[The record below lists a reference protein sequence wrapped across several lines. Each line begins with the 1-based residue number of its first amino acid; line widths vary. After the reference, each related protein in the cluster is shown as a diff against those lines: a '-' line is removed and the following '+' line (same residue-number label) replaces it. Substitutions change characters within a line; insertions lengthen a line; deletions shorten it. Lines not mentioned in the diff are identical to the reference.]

1 MTDIN
6 QKVVTRFAPSPT
18 GLLHGG
24 NYRTAIFEYLEARRN
39 GGKFILRIE
48 DTDRERSK
56 KEYEENIYESLKW
69 LGLEYDEVFIQS
81 ERVGNHEVALKKL
94 IAEDKAYIS
103 KEEAKD
109 GSGIIKEIVRFRNPN
124 KKVTWVDQVRG
135 EITIDTT
142 DLGDFVIAKSVTEP
156 VFHLAV
162 VVDDSD
168 MGVTHIIRG
177 EDHIPNT
184 PRHILIYEALGL
196 AVPTYA
202 HLPLV
207 LDMTK
212 AKLSKRHGAKP
223 LTFYRD
229 NGYLPG
235 AILNFLAMIG
245 WNPGGEKEIFSRE
258 ELIRIFSLSRVQKSA
273 GVFNDTKLEWV
284 NKEYI
289 KMLTPEERTI
299 EARKYIP
306 DIIAAHKNFD
316 KQFPIFAPILIDRI
330 SHFGEIHALC
340 IGGEIDLYLD
350 APKIV
355 KSQLYWKD
363 DNDDVV
369 IASRLQIV
377 LELIGILP
385 EKNSPDEV
393 KAAIWEYA
401 EKEGRGQILWPT
413 RMALSGREKSP
424 DPFTLISQLGVAE
437 SIARIANAIEVLKGN

>member
-1 MTDIN
+1 MTENKEKI
-6 QKVVTRFAPSPT
+6 VTRFAPSPT

-24 NYRTAIFEYLEARRN
+24 NYRTAVFAYLVARAC

-69 LGLEYDEVFIQS
+69 LGLEFDEIFIQS
-81 ERVGNHEVALKKL
+81 KRVGNHEIALKKL

-109 GSGIIKEIVRFRNPN
+109 GSGVIKEIVRFRNPN

-135 EITIDTT
+135 EITIDTS
-142 DLGDFVIAKSVTEP
+142 DLGDFVIAKSITEP

-196 AVPTYA
+196 SVPTYA

-207 LDMTK
+207 LDMQK

-223 LTFYRD
+223 LTYYRD

-245 WNPGGEKEIFSRE
+245 WNPGGEQEIFTRE
-258 ELIRIFSLSRVQKSA
+258 ELIKLFSLTRVQKSA
-273 GVFNDTKLEWV
+273 GVFNDTKLEWI

-289 KMLTPEERTI
+289 KMLPDHEKLA

-306 DIIAAHKNFD
+306 DNIIAHKNFE
-316 KQFPIFAPILIDRI
+316 KQFPIFAPLLIDRI
-330 SHFGEIHALC
+330 SHFGEIHNLC
-340 IGGEIDLYLD
+340 ISGEVDFYLD
-350 APKIV
+350 RP
-355 KSQLYWKD
+355 SLSPEQLYWKED
-363 DNDDVV
+363 KDNST
-369 IASRLQIV
+369 ISLRLEKV
-377 LELIGILP
+377 LDIIKSLQPNNTP
-385 EKNSPDEV
+385 EEV
-393 KAAIWEYA
+393 KSAIWEYA
-401 EKEGRGQILWPT
+401 EKEGRGQVLWPT
-413 RMALSGREKSP
+413 RMSLSGREKSP
-424 DPFTLISQLGVAE
+424 DPFTLISQLGIEE
-437 SIARIANAIEVLKGN
+437 SVARIKSAIELLKK